1 MVFSCSLTRLSF
13 CDWELVGVGSGRV
26 GTWEEE
32 TTQGILLFVYF
43 WLHWVFIASCRLS
56 LVTASRGYPLV
67 VCGLIIAMA
76 SLVVE
81 HRPWGARA

>member
-1 MVFSCSLTRLSF
+1 M
-13 CDWELVGVGSGRV
+13 GSGRV

-32 TTQGILLFVYF
+32 TAQGILLFVYF

-67 VCGLIIAMA
+67 VRGLIIAMA